1 MSETFIIQKE
11 LEKARIGIIQ
21 TAHGNISTPVLYPV
35 VNFIGG
41 TTPMSG
47 GFWKYTRDYILQ
59 MNIPVLSQVMHF
71 LDYRSVNRKSLERWR
86 QKPLREW
93 FGYQQ
98 PLFLDSGGYKLL
110 MNEEFDLGNL
120 GLDTSPETIFDLQ
133 RGFGADLI
141 ATLDYPLPNGIIEKE
156 AKQRMERSIANA
168 VATLKLLEKRDD
180 NTTQIYVVL
189 HGRNQDEIVWYIR
202 KLIRA
207 IHEQGVERPINGFAI
222 GSLVP
227 RRNSIPTI
235 IDIVTAAKNEIK
247 EQGFDKLPLHIF
259 GIASELLPLLVYL
272 GFDSFDTSTYA
283 QMARNLA
290 YIHPQDCKQ
299 HNIRKLSKLEC
310 NCIICKDISLRK
322 IQAVLGS
329 DVTHRKI
336 KGMYKS
342 ECYAAVAVHNLIL
355 QLNTMAEIREALQA
369 DSLVDFILEF
379 AEKHEKARVSLQYYT
394 GLANTHLA
402 CAASRVH
409 FTPIQKEIPQP
420 SRIVSL
426 NVSDNAFVLP
436 VDYTPPRD
444 KKMLLILPCS
454 YEKPYTVSR
463 SFKFVE
469 SHLKTNLNGNY
480 DKVHIVFI
488 SGLFGPVPIE
498 FVQQPPLTTY
508 DYHLTTRN
516 KSGIQRVSQR
526 LRNYVLKHKSHYD
539 SVFAY
544 VTSKPYRIA
553 VENLTKDAEIMI
565 LPPNTRRH
573 SPHEFYKKE
582 SIYSLVDTIS
592 TNITDYE

>member
-1 MSETFIIQKE
+1 MSSNFIIHKE
-11 LEKARIGIIQ
+11 STEARLGTIH
-21 TAHGNISTPVLYPV
+21 TTHGDISTPVLYPV

-41 TTPMSG
+41 TTPTSG

-86 QKPLREW
+86 QKPIREW

-120 GLDTSPETIFDLQ
+120 GLDTSPETIFALQ
-133 RGFGADLI
+133 RDFGADLI
-141 ATLDYPLPNGIIEKE
+141 ATLDYPLPNGIIDSE

-168 VATLKLLEKRDD
+168 VVTLKLLEKRDD
-180 NTTQIYVVL
+180 NATQIYVAL

-202 KLIRA
+202 ELIRA
-207 IHEQGVERPINGFAI
+207 IHEQGIERPINGFAI

-227 RRNSIPTI
+227 RRGSVQTI
-235 IDIVTAAKNEIK
+235 VDIAIAAKSEIK
-247 EQGFDKLPLHIF
+247 EQGFARLPVHLF

-272 GFDSFDTSTYA
+272 GIDSFDTSTYA

-290 YIHPQDCKQ
+290 YIHPQDWKR

-310 NCIICKDISLRK
+310 DCRICKNISLEK

-329 DVTHRKI
+329 HITNRKI
-336 KGMYKS
+336 EGMYKS
-342 ECYAAVAVHNLIL
+342 ECYAYVAVHNFIL
-355 QLNTMAEIREALQA
+355 QLNTMADIRKALQA
-369 DSLVDFILEF
+369 DSLVDYILEF
-379 AEKHEKARVSLQYYT
+379 AEKHEKARVSLQYYA
-394 GLANTHLA
+394 GLANTPLA
-402 CAASRVH
+402 RAASRVQ
-409 FTPIQKEIPQP
+409 FTPIQKEIPKP

-426 NVSDNAFVLP
+426 NVSPEAFTLP
-436 VDYTPPRD
+436 EDYVPPRD
-444 KKMLLILPCS
+444 KKTLLILPCS

-469 SHLKTNLNGNY
+469 SSLKTSLNGNY
-480 DKVHIVFI
+480 DKIHIVFI

-498 FVQQPPLTTY
+498 FAQQPPLTTY

-526 LRNYVLKHKSHYD
+526 LKNYVLKHKKHYD
-539 SVFAY
+539 DMLAY

-553 VENLTKDAEIMI
+553 MESLTKDVDIMI
-565 LPPNTRRH
+565 LPPKIRGY

-582 SIYSLVDTIS
+582 NIYFLINTIS
-592 TNITDYE
+592 ANITNYE